1 MTGRKIK
8 IALCLSGE
16 PRSSMASF
24 PYVYEA
30 FLKDNEI
37 YDVEVYCHSWK
48 GFRAL
53 DLYKPKNLKIE
64 PINEPLFIDNILDN
78 IQKYPTKLL
87 TLKSISDGFTSNTS
101 LLKNSIL
108 MLSSIKKSFDLIQE
122 PYDVYIRCRYD
133 IFFRSKFWLFPIL
146 NDLINNKYDMF
157 IPLRYAY
164 KPTPN
169 NYNDQ
174 ISIGNYSSME
184 IYANLIDNLNTLV
197 NNTDEWNP
205 EVWLKYWLDFNK
217 VNISQHFV
225 DYTLIRQSSLI
236 TNEEYYHNFLDE

>member
-1 MTGRKIK
+1 MSGKIK

-24 PYVYEA
+24 PYIYEA
-30 FLKDNEI
+30 FLKDSEH
-37 YDVEVYCHSWK
+37 YDIDVYIHSWK

-53 DLYKPKNLKIE
+53 DLYKPKKYKIE
-64 PINEPLFIDNILDN
+64 NINEPIFINNIINNLHSYSSK
-78 IQKYPTKLL
+78 IS
-87 TLKSISDGFTSNTS
+87 TLKSISNNFTPNVS
-101 LLKNSIL
+101 LFKNSLL
-108 MLSSIKKSFDLIQE
+108 MLSSIQKCFNLIQGS
-122 PYDVYIRCRYD
+122 YDIYIRCRYD
-133 IFFRSKFWLFPIL
+133 LFFRSKFWLVPIL
-146 NDLINNKYDMF
+146 TDIIKNKYDMF

-164 KPTPN
+164 KSIHS

-174 ISIGNYSSME
+174 LSIGNYSSMN
-184 IYANLIDNLNTLV
+184 IYANLINNLNTLV

-205 EVWLKYWLDFNK
+205 EVWLKYWLDLNK

>member
-1 MTGRKIK
+1 MTGRKTK

-16 PRSSMASF
+16 PRSSMTSF
-24 PYVYEA
+24 PYIYEA

-37 YDVEVYCHSWK
+37 YDIDVYCHSWK

-64 PINEPLFIDNILDN
+64 PINEPLFIDNILNN

-87 TLKSISDGFTSNTS
+87 TLKSISNSFTPNTS

-108 MLSSIKKSFDLIQE
+108 MLSSIKKSFNLIQE

-146 NDLINNKYDMF
+146 NDLMNNKYDMF

-164 KPTPN
+164 KSTPN
-169 NYNDQ
+169 IYNDQ
-174 ISIGNYSSME
+174 ISIGNYSSMKSYTSL
-184 IYANLIDNLNTLV
+184 INNLDTLANC
-197 NNTDEWNP
+197 TDEWNP
-205 EVWLKYWLDFNK
+205 EIWLKYWLDFNK
-217 VNISQHFV
+217 IRVSQHFI
-225 DYTLIRQSSLI
+225 DYTLIRHSSLV
-236 TNEEYYHNFLDE
+236 TNEEHYINFLDE